1 MILFNNRYSPQDGAC
16 SLVKSIQIRQE
27 SEVAMEDIVG
37 NTNIKVKG
45 TDDEKEEA
53 KKRFVVISLPND
65 GSALFH
71 QIRNCIIQPCPP
83 SEIQDAYKRLKPL
96 LQRYAH
102 QTRSKTLDGMPL
114 EGRVSEER
122 CCSEPMTET
131 KRQKRQCNV
140 RFLEQPTGQTT
151 GSGSESQCQAELSES
166 VPHVTNM
173 RKLPKS
179 KCPKIPLLD
188 KDAPLLEKGAIIAG
202 TFSAD
207 GLKMK
212 PSTLRSLCEGI
223 YPCKV
228 ELFVQLSS
236 IQGCHHKSQNTLNQT
251 KVIPD
256 IFTKK
261 HLVTRELGHTFA
273 GKDQPKGRY
282 YFTEAPHH
290 KLDYSFAANQA
301 LSKFIGISM
310 FDGDV
315 RQDGEGSLRIVFSK
329 KSDSINFFLF
339 TSFVHLA
346 PDCPSFA
353 VDFCKRRFLSLR
365 VSNRVSESEECVE
378 LAFERAKESDV
389 NSNATSKCYLFKMQK
404 KVYLAL
410 IPKRGSSKAHFVD
423 FAFTGV

>member
-1 MILFNNRYSPQDGAC
+1 
-16 SLVKSIQIRQE
+16 
-27 SEVAMEDIVG
+27 
-37 NTNIKVKG
+37 
-45 TDDEKEEA
+45 
-53 KKRFVVISLPND
+53 
-65 GSALFH
+65 
-71 QIRNCIIQPCPP
+71 
-83 SEIQDAYKRLKPL
+83 
-96 LQRYAH
+96 
-102 QTRSKTLDGMPL
+102 MPL
-114 EGRVSEER
+114 EGRVRET
-122 CCSEPMTET
+122 CSSKEMME
-131 KRQKRQCNV
+131 KKKQFNV

-151 GSGSESQCQAELSES
+151 GSGSESECQEELSES
-166 VPHVTNM
+166 VHHVTNM

-179 KCPKIPLLD
+179 KCPKTPLLE
-188 KDAPLLEKGAIIAG
+188 KGAPLLEKGAIISG

-223 YPCKV
+223 CPCKV

-236 IQGCHHKSQNTLNQT
+236 IQGCHHKSQKTLNQT
-251 KVIPD
+251 KETPD
-256 IFTKK
+256 IFTKR
-261 HLVTRELGHTFA
+261 HLVTRELAHTFA
-273 GKDQPKGRY
+273 GKDHRKDHPKGRY

-301 LSKFIGISM
+301 LSKFIGINM
-310 FDGDV
+310 FDGEV

-389 NSNATSKCYLFKMQK
+389 NRNATSKCYLLKIQK

>member
-1 MILFNNRYSPQDGAC
+1 
-16 SLVKSIQIRQE
+16 
-27 SEVAMEDIVG
+27 MEDIVG

-45 TDDEKEEA
+45 TPDEKEEA

-102 QTRSKTLDGMPL
+102 QTTSKTLDGMPL
-114 EGRVSEER
+114 DGRVSEM
-122 CCSEPMTET
+122 CSSEQMME
-131 KRQKRQCNV
+131 KKRQCHV

-151 GSGSESQCQAELSES
+151 GGGSESQCQAELSES
-166 VPHVTNM
+166 LPNVTNM

-179 KCPKIPLLD
+179 KCPKIPLLE
-188 KDAPLLEKGAIIAG
+188 KDAPLWEKGGIIAG

-207 GLKMK
+207 ELKMK
-212 PSTLRSLCEGI
+212 PNTLRSLCEGI
-223 YPCKV
+223 RPCNV

-236 IQGCHHKSQNTLNQT
+236 ILGCHHKSQQTLNQRKET
-251 KVIPD
+251 PD

-282 YFTEAPHH
+282 YFTESAHH

-310 FDGDV
+310 FDGEV
-315 RQDGEGSLRIVFSK
+315 RKDGDGLLRIVFSK
-329 KSDSINFFLF
+329 KSDSVNFFLL

-346 PDCPSFA
+346 PARPSFA

-389 NSNATSKCYLFKMQK
+389 NRNSTSKCYLLKIQK
-404 KVYLAL
+404 KVYLGL
-410 IPKRGSSKAHFVD
+410 IPKRGNSKAHFVD
-423 FAFTGV
+423 FALTGV

>member
-16 SLVKSIQIRQE
+16 SLMKSIQIRQE

-114 EGRVSEER
+114 EGRVSET
-122 CCSEPMTET
+122 CSSKEMMEKK
-131 KRQKRQCNV
+131 KRLNV

-151 GSGSESQCQAELSES
+151 GSGSESECQEELSES
-166 VPHVTNM
+166 VHHVTNM

-179 KCPKIPLLD
+179 KCPKTPLLE
-188 KDAPLLEKGAIIAG
+188 KGAPLLEKGTIIAG

-207 GLKMK
+207 ELKMK
-212 PSTLRSLCEGI
+212 PSTLRSLCEGKC
-223 YPCKV
+223 PCNV
-228 ELFVQLSS
+228 ELFVQLSL
-236 IQGCHHKSQNTLNQT
+236 ILGCHQKTQQTLHPT
-251 KVIPD
+251 DETPHF
-256 IFTKK
+256 FTKK
-261 HLVTRELGHTFA
+261 HLVTRELAHTFA
-273 GKDQPKGRY
+273 EKDRPKGRY
-282 YFTEAPHH
+282 YFTESPQH
-290 KLDYSFAANQA
+290 KLSYSFAANQA

-310 FDGDV
+310 FDGEV
-315 RQDGEGSLRIVFSK
+315 RQDGDGLLRIVFSK

-346 PDCPSFA
+346 PVCPSFA
-353 VDFCKRRFLSLR
+353 VDFCKRRLLSNML
-365 VSNRVSESEECVE
+365 SESDECVE
-378 LAFERAKESDV
+378 LAFARMKEV
-389 NSNATSKCYLFKMQK
+389 FANTNETSKCYLLKTQK
-404 KVYLAL
+404 KVYLGL
-410 IPKRGSSKAHFVD
+410 IPKKGKNSKAHFVE